1 MLDERK
7 CKILQAIIDDYI
19 STAEPVGSRSIAR
32 KYDMGVGPATIRNE
46 MADLEILGYLEQPH
60 TSAGRIPSAKGYR
73 FYVDC
78 LMAHQELS
86 DQEINLINSWYH
98 AKVRRLEEVF
108 QETARILSRLTHN
121 VSLVIAPQLS
131 QNTFKYMQ
139 FLPLD
144 AQRVIM
150 VIVTDSGYLE
160 NKVIPIPE
168 GISTEELQRVAA
180 AINDRLSGMQFDK
193 IKASTIGDI
202 RRDIMPDQELF
213 NRTLESLRQ
222 ALNAGNK
229 NRIYLGG
236 ATQVLN
242 QPEFRD
248 VEKAKGILNVLEEDR
263 LLSDILEQDSSGI
276 IVTIGHENK
285 FSGIH
290 DCSVIQATYRLDGQV
305 VGKLAVLGPTR
316 IEYGKVM
323 SVVDFMHKH
332 LGEILKRYG
341 V

>member
-46 MADLEILGYLEQPH
+46 MADLELLGYLEQPP

-121 VSLVIAPQLS
+121 VSLVIAPQIS

-150 VIVTDSGYLE
+150 VIVTDTGYLE

>member
-46 MADLEILGYLEQPH
+46 MADLELLGYLEQPH

-121 VSLVIAPQLS
+121 VSLVIAPQIS

-150 VIVTDSGYLE
+150 VIVTDTGYLE